1 MGITTG
7 YCTVGNFG
15 SEDRLDY
22 TVIGN
27 AVNLAARLQ
36 QNAER
41 GAILMDNETN
51 SLVQGTIATEEHGS
65 IQVKGFSRPVRV
77 FLVTGLHDNP
87 QSCPISINRDG
98 VRVWID
104 RGKISD
110 AAKRETI
117 AAFRT
122 AIARLSD

>member
-1 MGITTG
+1 MAGRGLERAFELRMGITTG

-51 SLVQGTIATEEHGS
+51 SLG
-65 IQVKGFSRPVRV
+65 RV
-77 FLVTGLHDNP
+77 L
-87 QSCPISINRDG
+87 INSVFAG
-98 VRVWID
+98 
-104 RGKISD
+104 
-110 AAKRETI
+110 AAR
-117 AAFRT
+117 
-122 AIARLSD
+122 